1 MYFQTG
7 KVIFVPEWPK
17 GEFISILASFCV
29 WTNSLMCKDAVN
41 RIPLDRAFS
50 EDSALR
56 RR

>member
-1 MYFQTG
+1 
-7 KVIFVPEWPK
+7 
-17 GEFISILASFCV
+17 LASFCV